1 MMEASDHGGL
11 DDPAVVKV
19 LHRSWLRDL
28 DAQLLELPCV
38 QSNADVFSGGSPAG
52 ARASSP
58 VAWMAGQRETDALE
72 PIDKAL
78 GRRVSESPGRNESE
92 RSGSPETEE
101 PRRPSGWELR
111 EGSRTRRT
119 LAGATVPS
127 GGVGAAAR

>member
-1 MMEASDHGGL
+1 
-11 DDPAVVKV
+11 
-19 LHRSWLRDL
+19 
-28 DAQLLELPCV
+28 
-38 QSNADVFSGGSPAG
+38 
-52 ARASSP
+52 
-58 VAWMAGQRETDALE
+58 MAGQRETDALE
-72 PIDKAL
+72 PIDQAL

-111 EGSRTRRT
+111 EGSRTRRM